1 MIAFCRWSSVPR
13 LRGVCARHQRVQ
25 ASCALLLPFGCPP
38 NALYYNDLIGDK
50 LPEGPAPDATCRVG
64 ATMPGAAIATG
75 PAGDGCQRSAPGRVC
90 VPGSVLFDFTA
101 RGPESS
107 RYSYHTANSRR
118 AR

>member
-64 ATMPGAAIATG
+64 ATIPGAAIATRRIRHHRG
-75 PAGDGCQRSAPGRVC
+75 MRRRPMS
-90 VPGSVLFDFTA
+90 VPFC
-101 RGPESS
+101 
-107 RYSYHTANSRR
+107 
-118 AR
+118 